1 MPEVARFRGIVITM
15 YYADPVRHPV
25 AHFHA
30 RYSGNQ
36 ASFTIEPPSWL
47 AGMMP
52 RRQMQIILGWAELRN
67 DELQENWRR
76 LQTGEPLNKIEGV

>member
-1 MPEVARFRGIVITM
+1 MPEVARFRGIIITM
-15 YYADPVRHPV
+15 YYADPARHPV

-30 RYSGNQ
+30 RYSEHQ
-36 ASFTIEPPSWL
+36 ASFTIEPPAWL

-67 DELQENWRR
+67 AEFQENWRR

>member
-1 MPEVARFRGIVITM
+1 M

-30 RYSGNQ
+30 RSGEHQ
-36 ASFTIEPPSWL
+36 ASFTIESPSWL

-52 RRQMQIILGWAELRN
+52 RRQIQIILGWAELHN
-67 DELQENWRR
+67 AELLENWLR
-76 LQTGEPLNKIEGV
+76 LQAGEPLNKIEGV